1 MGTEQINERNAEL
14 NIWIESIANEDTKLY
29 IKNRVLKQMAFFSEK
44 SQKCKSSYFKW
55 TNASI
60 IISFLIPVISIFS
73 DGSIIMKAVIAALGA
88 SIAAITSH
96 LSIHNYKNLWE
107 TYRSV
112 RENTYS
118 LLLFYFTSSGIFA
131 NEKQEDQDK
140 LLIESCENIFRD
152 EQKSWVSIISSTKE

>member
-1 MGTEQINERNAEL
+1 MTAEQLNQRNSEL
-14 NIWIESIANEDTKLY
+14 NIWIESVTNEDTKLY
-29 IKNRVLKQMAFFSEK
+29 IKNRVLNQMAFFSEK
-44 SQKCKSSYFKW
+44 SQKCRSSYFKW
-55 TNASI
+55 MNTSI
-60 IISFLIPVISIFS
+60 IISFLIPIISIFS
-73 DGSIIMKAVIAALGA
+73 DGSVIMKAVIAALGA

-131 NEKQEDQDK
+131 NKEQEDRDK

-152 EQKSWVSIISSTKE
+152 EQKSWISIISSTKE